1 MTPVRITQTAGGGDD
16 SDDDDDDDDDA
27 DAGVDDIVTMMSVR
41 TKMTMLL

>member
-16 SDDDDDDDDDA
+16 SDDDDDDDA